1 METMSRGGPSLPTS
15 LSGGGLSHIGA
26 EVRSKVNE
34 EVFAQ
39 FCEKIKVCYRC
50 VLWVFLLLQYN
61 VKSPV
66 KRRSGIFPRLLS
78 VDSQTERHNQ
88 RR

>member
-1 METMSRGGPSLPTS
+1 METMSRGGPGLPTS
-15 LSGGGLSHIGA
+15 LSGGGLAHISA
-26 EVRSKVNE
+26 EVCKKSTGGDVLIKR
-34 EVFAQ
+34 Q
-39 FCEKIKVCYRC
+39 FFLA
-50 VLWVFLLLQYN
+50 VLPFSLFKYN